1 MLFLCSFFLGSLALW
16 LSYNHI
22 LFFGEN
28 MERQSLAASVLRLW
42 NERLGSRLDWCRQTL
57 FSLSLL
63 LNRPAARQD
72 GKKKKEKKKSLWY
85 RKDNEWRRWDD
96 NRRRKLPATALLLH
110 TSVTSLSL
118 ALYLKKI
125 INGSEGNGGQ
135 KGTGFFYQKDK
146 NKWVQSRIF
155 WTCIRQQAYRNW
167 TPQHW

>member
-1 MLFLCSFFLGSLALW
+1 MLFLCSFFLDSLALW

-22 LFFGEN
+22 LFFGKIWSDSPW
-28 MERQSLAASVLRLW
+28 RLRSSGYEMKDLVPD
-42 NERLGSRLDWCRQTL
+42 LIDVDKL

-72 GKKKKEKKKSLWY
+72 GKKKQEKKKSLWY

-125 INGSEGNGGQ
+125 INGSEGNG
-135 KGTGFFYQKDK
+135 FFYQKDK